1 MKRMCI
7 AQNSKH
13 TCKLPID
20 VWQTTRKPSAS
31 FELRRIVKGLF
42 IYLQGYIIKKE
53 LVIEDRRL
61 LCILFLRI
69 LRCVYKESVSAFKSA
84 TS

>member
-1 MKRMCI
+1 MGRQILLNEKN

-61 LCILFLRI
+61 LCILFRI
-69 LRCVYKESVSAFKSA
+69 LRCVYKESVSAF
-84 TS
+84 

>member
-1 MKRMCI
+1 MGRQILLNEKN

-20 VWQTTRKPSAS
+20 VWQTTRKTSAS

-42 IYLQGYIIKKE
+42 IYLQGYIMKKE
-53 LVIEDRRL
+53 LVIDRRL
-61 LCILFLRI
+61 LCIPFRI
-69 LRCVYKESVSAFKSA
+69 LRCVYKESVSAF
-84 TS
+84 

>member
-1 MKRMCI
+1 MGRQILLNEKN

-20 VWQTTRKPSAS
+20 VWQTTRKASAS

-61 LCILFLRI
+61 LCIPFRI
-69 LRCVYKESVSAFKSA
+69 LRCVYKESVSAF
-84 TS
+84 